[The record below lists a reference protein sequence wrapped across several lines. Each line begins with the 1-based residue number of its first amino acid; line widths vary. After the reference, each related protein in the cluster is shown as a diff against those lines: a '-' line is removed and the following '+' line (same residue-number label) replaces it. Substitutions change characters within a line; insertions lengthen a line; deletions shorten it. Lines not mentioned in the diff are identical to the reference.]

1 MTLMLSPAEFVNFYA
16 QVGAKKSTNSTGKLF
31 LGAILAG
38 FLIASGAVA
47 ASTASYGLDN
57 TSVARV
63 VSGLLFP
70 FGLIMVIITGAE
82 LFTGNCLITI
92 SVLEKKAAL
101 AGMVRNLV
109 IVYLGNLLGAVLL
122 AAAVAYSGAF
132 DNLAL
137 GVYAIRTAANKCA
150 LPFGRAVVLGIL
162 CNILVC
168 AGVMCSLCAKSLPGR
183 AIGAFVPVSFF
194 VIGGFEHCVANMYY
208 IPAGLLA
215 AGLPDCAHLAR
226 EAGLDLSA
234 LSLMGFFR
242 NMIPVT
248 IGNIIGGCGF
258 GALIW
263 ASQRPEKT

>member
-1 MTLMLSPAEFVNFYA
+1 MLSPAEFVSFYA
-16 QVGAKKSTNSTGKLF
+16 QVGAKKSTNSAYKLF
-31 LGAILAG
+31 LTAILAG

-47 ASTASYGLDN
+47 ASTAVYGLEN

-70 FGLIMVIITGAE
+70 FGLIMVIVTGAE
-82 LFTGNCLITI
+82 LFTGNCLIAI
-92 SVLEKKAAL
+92 SLLEKKATL
-101 AGMVRNLV
+101 AGMARNLV
-109 IVYLGNLLGAVLL
+109 IVYLGNFVGAALL
-122 AAAVAYSGAF
+122 AAAMAYSGAF
-132 DNLAL
+132 ANEALAM
-137 GVYAIRTAANKCA
+137 YAIRTAANKCA

-168 AGVMCSLCAKSLPGR
+168 AGVMCSLCGKSLPGR

-215 AGLPDCAHLAR
+215 AGWSNNVWLAQ
-226 EAGLDLSA
+226 EVGMDLSA
-234 LSLMGFFR
+234 LGIAGLVA
-242 NMIPVT
+242 NLIPVT
-248 IGNIIGGCGF
+248 LGNIIGGCGF

-263 ASQRPEKT
+263 AAQKPEK

>member
-1 MTLMLSPAEFVNFYA
+1 MLSPAEFVGFYA
-16 QVGAKKSTNSTGKLF
+16 QVGAKKCANSAPRLF
-31 LGAILAG
+31 LAAVLAG
-38 FLIASGAVA
+38 FFIASGAAA
-47 ASTASYGLDN
+47 ASTAAYGLDN
-57 TSVARV
+57 PSAARV

-92 SVLEKKAAL
+92 SLLEKKASL
-101 AGMVRNLV
+101 AGMARNLV
-109 IVYLGNLLGAVLL
+109 IVYLGNFAGAALM
-122 AAAVAYSGAF
+122 AAAAACGGMFSNG
-132 DNLAL
+132 DLAQ
-137 GVYAIRTAANKCA
+137 YAIRTAANKCA

-194 VIGGFEHCVANMYY
+194 VISGFEHCVANMYY

-215 AGLPDCAHLAR
+215 ARTMPGLTGLAQAASALNL
-226 EAGLDLSA
+226 AGLA
-234 LSLMGFFR
+234 R

-248 IGNIIGGCGF
+248 IGNIIGGCSF
-258 GALIW
+258 GTLIW
-263 ASQRPEKT
+263 ACHRTSK